1 MLTGI
6 LTYHVISGK
15 YTFNDVAAAI
25 KKGKGKVSMKTV
37 AGGELTFKMNGAH
50 NITVTDEK
58 GGTANI
64 IVYDI
69 NQKNGVIHSIDKVLM
84 PK

>member
-1 MLTGI
+1 
-6 LTYHVISGK
+6 
-15 YTFNDVAAAI
+15 
-25 KKGKGKVSMKTV
+25 MKTV
-37 AGGELTFKMNGAH
+37 AGGELTLKMNGAH